1 MINKLVASFF
11 LILVILADSSFSQYH
26 QGTAAFL
33 MKANNL
39 YVTTIDSSKL
49 LDDFHLFSIGKWQ
62 GDLEKCDY
70 PDVDGQ
76 VLLLMKNDSLYVAHM
91 DYNGGMW
98 VYDTLKL
105 ISAGGWQGDLEIYNQ
120 YLFLMKNDSLYNTSI
135 YSKYSIP
142 AFPYDKDT
150 LKLLSDGGWR
160 GDLEFNNGYLYLM
173 KNDSLYGTPF
183 DSLKIKDNL
192 KLISAGGWQGDLEI
206 NNGHLYLMKDDSLWE
221 RRINGLTLLD
231 TFHLITKGNFQT
243 GDLEVSAFSLLPDSR
258 VSIVGFGGLQ
268 DRKDYSYNRKYSES
282 LDPGLPQN
290 SRVDNTYLQQTLVDS
305 VGTDSDAVTFRVK
318 NINTTLSSLDKS
330 MIGKVSIDSIFFKK
344 AGTQIVNTN
353 SFQFLSD
360 KFDNSI
366 SWGDS
371 RPYIIHF
378 DTVQFNNKSFVI
390 LSIDNKYNCKASMDC
405 YESWKYLKNYGLI
418 YHKFYGTHAG
428 RTTDNQTIIRSF
440 KSDLSDTNFVD
451 SLNRCLGLLPQ
462 KTSNHTEFRI
472 KHESGSNVL
481 LGSNR
486 ILIQFPGKMNK
497 FTSKIEIFTLS
508 GKRVYLNTVKSEN
521 GTISI
526 PYTDFQNG
534 MYIMLITNDKQLK
547 STCHFVVGN

>member
-98 VYDTLKL
+98 VYDT
-105 ISAGGWQGDLEIYNQ
+105 
-120 YLFLMKNDSLYNTSI
+120 
-135 YSKYSIP
+135 
-142 AFPYDKDT
+142 
-150 LKLLSDGGWR
+150 
-160 GDLEFNNGYLYLM
+160 
-173 KNDSLYGTPF
+173 
-183 DSLKIKDNL
+183 L